1 MVVVTAAAS
10 ARIASI
16 CTSTDCLS
24 EVLQVGQLTRL
35 RGVAE
40 VGRKL
45 SELARRAGVTLR
57 LSCLRGAL
65 QVRGN
70 LLRHLF
76 ELRGVRHLK
85 LLQSV
90 GQLRKWRKPAAVGWG
105 RCRRIARIAREA
117 CRDSG
122 ALESS
127 SQHLLQ
133 IGAGGIAYGTRTHGI
148 LIGGFQVSLSTE
160 VSRHLWA

>member
-1 MVVVTAAAS
+1 MVVVAAAACTRTS
-10 ARIASI
+10 A
-16 CTSTDCLS
+16 DGLS
-24 EVLQVGQLTRL
+24 EILQVGQLAGL

-40 VGRKL
+40 VGREL
-45 SELARRAGVTLR
+45 SELARRGGVALR
-57 LSCLRGAL
+57 LGCLSGAL

-76 ELRGVRHLK
+76 EFRWVRFLK

-90 GQLRKWRKPAAVGWG
+90 GQLRKWRKLAAVGWG
-105 RCRRIARIAREA
+105 RRRGVARGI

-122 ALESS
+122 ALESD

-133 IGAGGIAYGTRTHGI
+133 IRAGKTARANSTHGL
-148 LIGGFQVSLSTE
+148 LIGGFKANLSGK
-160 VSRHLWA
+160 VSRRG